1 MNPVTDDEKI
11 IFLSYLINLKRRP
24 DRILKFF
31 RNNKNELLPLNIFEA
46 VDGKKLEKD
55 HKIQKTFSTG
65 DYNYRSGIVG
75 CASSHIELWKI
86 FLKEYKNDFMLVLE
100 DDAKLLPNFKEKL
113 LFILNNYNNDFDIL
127 FLHFHPYQ
135 QHINKLKPKIFNQQT
150 PFIEQWNKETCCN
163 LSMGGTTGYIITKTG
178 ALNMLNHIKK
188 YGMYNAVDWVMHK
201 TADEQRICYSFP
213 CLVTADCYTG
223 QNTVDTDIQNDF
235 SSLKMSDQEW
245 DTYEINTLIK
255 YFNEY
260 NIKVEL
266 YSEEKIISCKTYLPG
281 DPHSLNNLTNE
292 KTSFVYTDIANYIDI
307 DDYLLN
313 LYKQFNKLVID
324 KNNKKDLYIYFNKID
339 LYNISIIT
347 LSQFEKEKNKI
358 KNFPV
363 HYYKTNKI
371 VYIINDK
378 YISEQIYQDKIFGDD
393 LLN

>member
-1 MNPVTDDEKI
+1 MPKDDQQFV
-11 IFLSYLINLKRRP
+11 FLSYLINLKRRP

-31 RNNKNELLPLNIFEA
+31 RNNKNEILPLNIFEA
-46 VDGKKLEKD
+46 VDGKKLEKN

-65 DYNYRSGIVG
+65 DYNYRSGIIG

-135 QHINKLKPKIFNQQT
+135 QHINKLKSKIFNQQT

-163 LSMGGTTGYIITKTG
+163 LSMGGTTGYVITKKG

-188 YGMYNAVDWVMHK
+188 YGMYNAIDWVMHK
-201 TADEQRICYSFP
+201 TADEQRICYTFP

-235 SSLKMSDQEW
+235 TSLKMTDEEW
-245 DTYEINTLIK
+245 DNYELNTILNYYNKDYNLIL
-255 YFNEY
+255 YFDTE
-260 NIKVEL
+260 
-266 YSEEKIISCKTYLPG
+266 
-281 DPHSLNNLTNE
+281 NNTND
-292 KTSFVYTDIANYIDI
+292 K
-307 DDYLLN
+307 YLLN
-313 LYKQFNKLVID
+313 IFDNFNKIVH
-324 KNNKKDLYIYFNKID
+324 KNKNINKDVYIYFNKID
-339 LYNISIIT
+339 LYNISIVT
-347 LSQFEKEKNKI
+347 LAQFEKEKTKLQ
-358 KNFPV
+358 NFPV
-363 HYYKTNKI
+363 HYYKTNKLA
-371 VYIINDK
+371 YIINDK
-378 YISEQIYQDKIFGDD
+378 YISEQIIKDKIFGDY